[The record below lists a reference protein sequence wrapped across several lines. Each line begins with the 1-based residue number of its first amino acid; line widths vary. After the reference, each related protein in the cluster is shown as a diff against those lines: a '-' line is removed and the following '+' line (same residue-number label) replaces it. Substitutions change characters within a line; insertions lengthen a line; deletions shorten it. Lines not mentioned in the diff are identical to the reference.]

1 MKIAIIS
8 EWFSE
13 QMGYAENYLPPAFGR
28 LGNEVHLITSDL
40 QVYGTEKELYEKV
53 YQEHLGGAIVPTG
66 IFAKDSYTLH
76 RSKHSLNGGLHIVNL
91 EQKISEINPD
101 LVYCFEINSRDT
113 ETVAK
118 IKEKYNFKL
127 VSESRIHMSVFQPP
141 KTLNQKIWQFKLW
154 AKGRLLSRKVDLFYP
169 IAPDVRYLIIK
180 YFGVPKKKCKLTSLG
195 VETNLFNPKLTIV
208 ERNEYRSKMGFN
220 DDDVV
225 CLYAGKFTDSKGPLI
240 LAKAVNY
247 LYSKG
252 HTKIKALFVGQGSE
266 DYLAEMQ
273 KNNNCFFHS
282 FVNSH
287 ELVNFYCAFDIGVWP
302 LQESTSQLD
311 AAACGMPIIISN
323 KVEDVFRIDN
333 NGLSYKQGDIVDLA
347 QKILMLSE
355 PDLRKKMGR
364 MGIEK
369 IQKYY
374 SWEALAINK
383 IADFNKLR

>member
-1 MKIAIIS
+1 
-8 EWFSE
+8 
-13 QMGYAENYLPPAFGR
+13 
-28 LGNEVHLITSDL
+28 
-40 QVYGTEKELYEKV
+40 
-53 YQEHLGGAIVPTG
+53 
-66 IFAKDSYTLH
+66 
-76 RSKHSLNGGLHIVNL
+76 
-91 EQKISEINPD
+91 
-101 LVYCFEINSRDT
+101 
-113 ETVAK
+113 
-118 IKEKYNFKL
+118 
-127 VSESRIHMSVFQPP
+127 
-141 KTLNQKIWQFKLW
+141 
-154 AKGRLLSRKVDLFYP
+154 
-169 IAPDVRYLIIK
+169 
-180 YFGVPKKKCKLTSLG
+180 LG